1 MRKPTQI
8 LTARI
13 RGAMF
18 GTQAFAQSYPDHA
31 VTLIHA
37 YPGGPMDAVMHVVA
51 EKLSEI
57 WGQPVVIDTR
67 PGANEII
74 SADAV
79 ATAEPDGYTIFVGTE
94 STFIYNPYLYA
105 SLPYDPNTALTPVSQ
120 LFDIPFGLL
129 VRADLGVDTVD
140 DFVAMMRA
148 DGMNHSYG
156 SFGVGNIMHV
166 GMEQFLGAAGIEMR
180 HVPYRVAGQ
189 LMQDMFGGTIDAV
202 VASAIMANRFPDQMH
217 MLMID
222 GDSRMA
228 ALPDVPTFAEA
239 GFPDLHIRPIL
250 GIAVPQGTPEDVQ
263 ATIQQ
268 SFAQVITDPEFVGS
282 VVIPN
287 GYETVANTPAEFQAF
302 IAEQRPI
309 SEALVNDLGIHL
321 EQ

>member
-1 MRKPTQI
+1 
-8 LTARI
+8 
-13 RGAMF
+13 
-18 GTQAFAQSYPDHA
+18 
-31 VTLIHA
+31 
-37 YPGGPMDAVMHVVA
+37 
-51 EKLSEI
+51 
-57 WGQPVVIDTR
+57 
-67 PGANEII
+67 
-74 SADAV
+74 
-79 ATAEPDGYTIFVGTE
+79 
-94 STFIYNPYLYA
+94 
-105 SLPYDPNTALTPVSQ
+105 
-120 LFDIPFGLL
+120 
-129 VRADLGVDTVD
+129 
-140 DFVAMMRA
+140 
-148 DGMNHSYG
+148 
-156 SFGVGNIMHV
+156 
-166 GMEQFLGAAGIEMR
+166 
-180 HVPYRVAGQ
+180 
-189 LMQDMFGGTIDAV
+189 
-202 VASAIMANRFPDQMH
+202 MH

-287 GYETVANTPAEFQAF
+287 GYETVASTPAEFQAF